1 MRDYR
6 DAKAMAQ
13 TLRQAL
19 KERSVSLTHS
29 ESLELIAKVLGLADW
44 NTLSARIDASPKA
57 APSLLPTL
65 SITPSKGMSIKT
77 AGGRALRH

>member
-29 ESLELIAKVLGLADW
+29 ESRELIAKVMGLADW

-57 APSLLPTL
+57 APSVLPK
-65 SITPSKGMSIKT
+65 SGS
-77 AGGRALRH
+77 

>member
-29 ESLELIAKVLGLADW
+29 ESLELTAKVLGLADW

-57 APSLLPTL
+57 VPASSEELDRTKP
-65 SITPSKGMSIKT
+65 G
-77 AGGRALRH
+77 ALRQRAG